1 MYDEDMPSF
10 LSLDPAS
17 QYNPTSFLHDPQQLN
32 LYSYARGNP
41 VRYNDPSGEALS
53 DYIEGTPGP
62 GGKYPLGAIQGTY
75 LGVPIYSN
83 GGIYDAQLNEH
94 QCTRFTE
101 RFVDE
106 YLGVKLYLGH
116 GKEWGNQAN
125 YNTKMQGQLGSF
137 TVYPNGGTE
146 LPRENDI
153 IAWSNSQNPYGHVGI
168 VVQTDFNHSTG
179 KGTVW
184 TAEQNTMA
192 TGGLYKQSI
201 TSSTA
206 GGKITYIIAN
216 AGKNKQLTPVGF
228 ARYTPATSSKP
239 KTQQQ
244 TIQQSKSSG
253 FLSKTLSKIK
263 SWFKK

>member
-1 MYDEDMPSF
+1 MPTF

-17 QYNPTSFLHDPQQLN
+17 QYNPTSFIHDPQQLN
-32 LYSYARGNP
+32 LYAYARGNP

-62 GGKYPLGAIQGTY
+62 GGQYPLGAIQGTY

-83 GGIYDAQLNEH
+83 GGNYRTEY
-94 QCTRFTE
+94 QCTRFAE
-101 RFVDE
+101 KFAQV
-106 YLGVKLYLGH
+106 YLGVNIENLGH
-116 GKEWGNQAN
+116 GIDFGDQLR
-125 YNTKMQGQLGSF
+125 YDTKMIGQPGSF

-153 IAWSNSQNPYGHVGI
+153 MSWSSTDHSYGHVGI
-168 VVQTDFNHSTG
+168 VVQTDFNPATG
-179 KGTVW
+179 KGVVW
-184 TAEQNTMA
+184 TAEQNSMST
-192 TGGLYKQSI
+192 TGLYKQSI
-201 TSSTA
+201 SSSTVN
-206 GGKITYIIAN
+206 GKTTYTIAN
-216 AGKNKQLTPVGF
+216 TGKYKQLTPLGF
-228 ARYTPATSSKP
+228 ARYSGTISSISSKP